1 MLLVFLVVVVVVV
14 VVVKE
19 YREGSHIFSSSSSS
33 SVRFHSSSSS
43 WKNTEKGLGYQS
55 FGFKK
60 KKREI
65 FLSFFLSKNERKTRS
80 CCPKDDR
87 LNTRR
92 VARRLETFAKET
104 FFFFPQVKGR
114 ALYLFS
120 KKKKKKKKKKRHI
133 FVRREEV

>member
-1 MLLVFLVVVVVVV
+1 MLLVFLVVV

-60 KKREI
+60 KRGK
-65 FLSFFLSKNERKTRS
+65 FFSHFFFQKTREKRARVV
-80 CCPKDDR
+80 PKTTDLIHEGSRVDSR
-87 LNTRR
+87 LSRKRR
-92 VARRLETFAKET
+92 S
-104 FFFFPQVKGR
+104 FFFPK
-114 ALYLFS
+114 
-120 KKKKKKKKKKRHI
+120 
-133 FVRREEV
+133 

>member
-1 MLLVFLVVVVVVV
+1 MLLVFLVVV

-60 KKREI
+60 RKRGK
-65 FLSFFLSKNERKTRS
+65 FFSHFFFQKTREKRARVV
-80 CCPKDDR
+80 PKTTDLIHEGSPLFEPR
-87 LNTRR
+87 ASTRDFR
-92 VARRLETFAKET
+92 ERDVL
-104 FFFFPQVKGR
+104 FFPPSKR
-114 ALYLFS
+114 ARVVF
-120 KKKKKKKKKKRHI
+120 I
-133 FVRREEV
+133 FKEEEEEETHSFCPREEV